1 MQYRDLNHLYIY
13 IDLFIYLLW
22 VLDTG
27 VYQVSIEAE
36 EQKVTV
42 TGSVDSSILI
52 NKLVRSGKHAELWSP
67 NSNNKQA
74 KLVNDD
80 NNQNQTQYLMN
91 GLNAS
96 KNQHMLP
103 TFGREDDGLGS
114 DWYFN
119 QSRGTSPKAETGEF
133 DQNLIAAMQ
142 NANLG
147 GDGVLPIG
155 GDEKLENDIIPLSGH
170 AGFHGNGSAGFVGLG
185 GHEFGGY
192 QDIPRELPIHEYDHP
207 SSMMMANR
215 QVCHYNYPP
224 TEMMNIYMHDR
235 NAINN
240 MVMNDNVYMHQ
251 PQMIN
256 PTSLL
261 LPMSGNFY

>member
-1 MQYRDLNHLYIY
+1 MECNTIQGSQSLDHPSI
-13 IDLFIYLLW
+13 LFISINFIYFFIIYLFFYLLW

-27 VYQVSIEAE
+27 VYQVSIDAE

-42 TGSVDSSILI
+42 RGSVDSSTLI

-67 NSNNKQA
+67 ISNKKQA

-80 NNQNQTQYLMN
+80 NNQNQTQHLMN
-91 GLNAS
+91 GHNAS
-96 KNQHMLP
+96 KNQHVFP
-103 TFGREDDGLGS
+103 TFGREDDGWGS
-114 DWYFN
+114 EWYFN
-119 QSRGTSPKAETGEF
+119 QSRGNKAVTGEF

-147 GDGVLPIG
+147 EDGVLPIG
-155 GDEKLENDIIPLSGH
+155 GHDKLENNIIPLSGH

-192 QDIPRELPIHEYDHP
+192 QDIPWELPIHEYDHP

-215 QVCHYNYPP
+215 QPRHYNHPP

-235 NAINN
+235 S
-240 MVMNDNVYMHQ
+240 HQ
-251 PQMIN
+251 QY
-256 PTSLL
+256 
-261 LPMSGNFY
+261 GDE

>member
-1 MQYRDLNHLYIY
+1 MY
-13 IDLFIYLLW
+13 LFIYLLW

-27 VYQVSIEAE
+27 VYQVSIDAD

-42 TGSVDSSILI
+42 TGSVDSSTLI

-67 NSNNKQA
+67 ISNKKQA

-96 KNQHMLP
+96 KNQHMFP
-103 TFGREDDGLGS
+103 TFGREDDGWGS
-114 DWYFN
+114 ERYFD
-119 QSRGTSPKAETGEF
+119 QSRGTEAETGEF

-155 GDEKLENDIIPLSGH
+155 GHDKLENIIPLSGH

-192 QDIPRELPIHEYDHP
+192 QDIPSALPIHEYDHP

-215 QVCHYNYPP
+215 QVCHYSYPS

-235 NAINN
+235 NTLNN
-240 MVMNDNVYMHQ
+240 MVMNDSVHMHQ

-256 PTSLL
+256 PTSSLL
-261 LPMSGNFY
+261 SMSGNFY